1 MRIPSGKCS
10 IIVEMV
16 EVGLAFVCALVAW
29 SATAALSVRAYR
41 RPGIAVIA
49 WVVAATATAI
59 ALSAAF
65 PAALLDFSNATFR
78 LLQIGVGLLGPLFL
92 GWGAVEY
99 AVESPRARFGTRL
112 VVTTLTIVPLV
123 VLTMD
128 RLRGRYD
135 TGYPAASEHYDI
147 VPMAVLAVVHLF
159 VLAALVSGAVAA
171 ARRLSGAPERGQ
183 RELGVLGLVALAAL
197 LEILVSRFG
206 LGILGQLMMLGA
218 VAALWG
224 AVLRAGAPQR
234 RGGRRRGRSR
244 DEDDFFEDDLD
255 EFDEDEEEEEPVRRR
270 RRRANH
276 DDFDEAPV
284 RGRRRRADHDDF
296 DDLDDPEPEPR
307 PRASRLQGVITI
319 YTVKEGHED
328 LFDDCVD
335 EAVDEV
341 ARREPDTLLYACHTV
356 PSSPQQRIVYAIYRD
371 RLAYEEHEQQPH
383 VIDFVRRSAR
393 HIVATNVIELSL
405 SGAAAADSLLDMLMP
420 R

>member
-1 MRIPSGKCS
+1 MRVPSGKCS

-41 RPGIAVIA
+41 RPGIAVTA

-78 LLQIGVGLLGPLFL
+78 LLQIGIGLLGPLFL

-99 AVESPRARFGTRL
+99 AVESPRGRFGTRL

-135 TGYPAASEHYDI
+135 TGYPAASEHYDV
-147 VPMAVLAVVHLF
+147 VPMAVLALVHLF
-159 VLAALVSGAVAA
+159 VLAALVAAAVAA

-270 RRRANH
+270 RRRADH

-284 RGRRRRADHDDF
+284 RGRRRRAAPDDF
-296 DDLDDPEPEPR
+296 DDPEPEPR

-341 ARREPDTLLYACHTV
+341 ARQEPDTLLYACHTV

-405 SGAAAADSLLDMLMP
+405 SGAAAADSLPDMLMP